1 MDFEMKPKENPR
13 NMFLEHCVNK
23 GNNFEVEIVHWRMI
37 DDEEKANK
45 VCVFMGNECWNVYAT
60 IHKDH
65 PLYNKLCHLANDD
78 YSGAIGSFPFSMH
91 GGITYVKNDG
101 DSIKIGDDYM
111 HWGDEFTQKSKVLPI
126 DVKWEAVELFEFLKG
141 KEVER

>member
-13 NMFLEHCVNK
+13 NVFLEHCVNK
-23 GNNFEVEIVHWRMI
+23 GNNFEVEIVHWHMI
-37 DDEEKANK
+37 DDEEKADK
-45 VCVFMGNECWNVYAT
+45 LCGLMGNECWNVYVI

-65 PLYNKLCHLANDD
+65 PLYKNLCHLTDDD
-78 YSGAIGSFPFSMH
+78 YDGAADSFPFSMH

-111 HWGDEFTQKSKVLPI
+111 HYGDEHVQRSKKLPFE
-126 DVKWEAVELFEFLKG
+126 VKWEAEELFKFLS
-141 KEVER
+141 KEE